1 MIKARVRT
9 NRTVHGRRWSRGWRS
24 SPNSDLLHPRTD
36 GSSEPSTTAY
46 IEFDFDEDEWEELQ
60 AWEEEVC
67 TGWYPRWGKPLG
79 TLALLFLCLPFATLL
94 SIPIALINWGTF
106 RDPRRILYRQERVGW
121 QGRIFHIYKFRTMR
135 EAPGTDF
142 QSWQRG
148 DGGRVTS
155 FGRFLRRTHLD
166 ELPQLLNIIR
176 GEMTFI
182 GPRPEMVDVERWAIE
197 NVDGFYRRLVVR
209 PGITGHAQVTQGH
222 TPMDAAAY
230 GDKLAAN
237 DFYLG
242 QLSLHFDLAIL
253 ARTVLCMLPLIP
265 SPQLLGPDQRRPRER
280 RIQPARKQAH
290 LPNGSSTVPAPVPSP
305 SSGAAQDVKA

>member
-1 MIKARVRT
+1 MIKARVRA
-9 NRTVHGRRWSRGWRS
+9 NRAVHGRRWSRGWRS
-24 SPNSDLLHPRTD
+24 PTPPQRVNGSQGVLADSSAPND
-36 GSSEPSTTAY
+36 PSTTAF
-46 IEFDFDEDEWEELQ
+46 IEFDFDDDEWAELE

-67 TGWYPRWGKPLG
+67 SGWYPRWGKPIG
-79 TLALLFLCLPFATLL
+79 TLALLFLSLPFAALL
-94 SIPIALINWGTF
+94 SLPIALINWATF
-106 RDPRRILYRQERVGW
+106 RDPRRILYRQARVGW

-182 GPRPEMVDVERWAIE
+182 GPRPEMVDVERWALE
-197 NVDGFYRRLVVR
+197 NVDGFSRRLVVR

-222 TPMDAAAY
+222 TPMDAPAY

-237 DFYLG
+237 DFYLS

-265 SPQLLGPDQRRPRER
+265 SPQRLGPDQRRPRER
-280 RIQPARKQAH
+280 RVRPAQRAA
-290 LPNGSSTVPAPVPSP
+290 VPTPGVTPPKPSP
-305 SSGAAQDVKA
+305 ATQDAKA